1 MAKIKKIDEKVG
13 FQITNTH
20 LVINYPD
27 RGDKWFSLK
36 SLKITPTVIN
46 YPVLNYPNASVVQ
59 KKITGLQI

>member
-1 MAKIKKIDEKVG
+1 MVLVLAYFAAIKIKVEKKVG
-13 FQITNTH
+13 FHTR

-46 YPVLNYPNASVVQ
+46 YPVLNYPYPTVYE
-59 KKITGLQI
+59 K